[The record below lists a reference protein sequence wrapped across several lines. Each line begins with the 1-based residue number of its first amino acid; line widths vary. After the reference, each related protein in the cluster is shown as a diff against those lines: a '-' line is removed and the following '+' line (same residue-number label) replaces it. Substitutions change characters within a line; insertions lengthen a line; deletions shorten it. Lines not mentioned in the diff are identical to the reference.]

1 MEGAVSGHL
10 RKRQKGGFPVA
21 GLRILMMI
29 HRQADNSPYCFYVHE
44 QAKALRARGHEV
56 VVIACVGVM
65 PMMARLRPA
74 QAAVAA
80 ATPEEAVID
89 GIPVYYPRCL
99 TLGNAGERL
108 LGGRLLARAALP
120 IARRLHKEKP
130 FDLVHAHML
139 PRDGHAGLLV
149 ARALGIPMALTVHGT
164 DIFAYF
170 RPGEEPW
177 RRNARIAREADALMA
192 VSGLL
197 LSRVA
202 PYRGEGKLTR
212 VVPNGVDL
220 SLIPE
225 ETCNRPRAVISVGTL
240 KARKCMDRTLEAF
253 AGLAAEFPDATLTIV
268 GIGEMEA
275 QLRARIGE
283 LGLEGRVTLTGGLP
297 HEEVLSR
304 MAQSDLFVLPSWG
317 EGYGIVY
324 IEAMAAGC
332 IAVGARGEGIE
343 DTITDGQNGFLV
355 PAGDIEET
363 RRVMRAVFEDR
374 AAYAALRERGRQD
387 ARALTW
393 EKNAERTEQVYREM
407 LGRVR
412 PSQS

>member
-1 MEGAVSGHL
+1 ME
-10 RKRQKGGFPVA
+10 KR
-21 GLRILMMI
+21 LRILMMI

-44 QAKALRARGHEV
+44 QAKALRARGHDV
-56 VVIACVGVM
+56 TVISCVGVT
-65 PMMARLRPA
+65 PMMERLRPA
-74 QAAVAA
+74 QAAVVRS
-80 ATPEEAVID
+80 TPEQAVVD
-89 GIPVYYPRCL
+89 GIPVFYPRAL

-108 LGGRLLARAALP
+108 LGGRLIAQAALP
-120 IARRLHKEKP
+120 IARRLHREQP
-130 FDLVHAHML
+130 FDVVHAHML

-149 ARALGIPMALTVHGT
+149 ARALGVPLALTVHGT
-164 DIFAYF
+164 DVLHYF
-170 RPGEEPW
+170 EPGKTPW
-177 RRNARIAREADALMA
+177 ARNRRIAREADALMA
-192 VSGLL
+192 VSSMLL
-197 LSRVA
+197 ARVA
-202 PYRGEGKLTR
+202 PWRGEGRITR

-220 SLIPE
+220 SLAPDE
-225 ETCNRPRAVISVGTL
+225 AHSVPRAVISVGTL

-253 AGLAAEFPDATLTIV
+253 AGLADEFPDATLTIV

-343 DTITDGQNGFLV
+343 DTIRDGENGFLV
-355 PAGDIEET
+355 PAGDVDET
-363 RRVMRAVFEDR
+363 ERVMRAVFAHPQD
-374 AAYAALRERGRQD
+374 YAALRERGRQD

-393 EKNAERTEQVYREM
+393 ARNARLTEDVYRQA
-407 LGRVR
+407 LRGGR
-412 PSQS
+412 QSDAQNRH